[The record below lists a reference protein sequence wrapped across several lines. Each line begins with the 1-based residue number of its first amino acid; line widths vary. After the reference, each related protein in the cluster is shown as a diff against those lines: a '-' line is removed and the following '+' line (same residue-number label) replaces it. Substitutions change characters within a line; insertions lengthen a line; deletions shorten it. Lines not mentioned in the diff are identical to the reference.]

1 MKTLIIYATKYGCT
15 EKCAN
20 ILAKELGNDV
30 KLVNIKF
37 ESNVDVTDYDTV
49 IIGGSV
55 YIGKIQK
62 EISEFCKNNINKL
75 KEKNIGLFICAMQ
88 EEMIETE
95 INQNFL
101 PELLIKAK
109 SIKHFG
115 GEFLLDKM
123 GLMDKI
129 IVKKVAK
136 VTTNKSNILT
146 ENIKKFAIE
155 IAS

>member
-88 EEMIETE
+88 EKMIETE